1 MKVPVFIKYSKI
13 EDICDYDDQE
23 GIVCDDF
30 KGYVDVDVGDVQFDL
45 NDLEKIV
52 KEYLDDIADILMMD
66 KDLLDELLK
75 KLNVN
80 INTW

>member
-1 MKVPVFIKYSKI
+1 MKVPVYIKYSKI

-23 GIVCDDF
+23 GVICDDF
-30 KGYVDVDVGDVQFDL
+30 RGYVDVDVDDAKFDR

-52 KEYLDDIADILMMD
+52 NEYLDDIADILMED
-66 KDLLDELLK
+66 KRLMDELLK